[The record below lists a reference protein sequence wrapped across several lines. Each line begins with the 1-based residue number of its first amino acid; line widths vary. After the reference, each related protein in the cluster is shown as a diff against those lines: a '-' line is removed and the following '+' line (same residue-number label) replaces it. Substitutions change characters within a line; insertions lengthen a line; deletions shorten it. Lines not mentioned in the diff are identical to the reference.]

1 MRQIVIGLAGH
12 IDHGKTAVVHALTG
26 TNTDKLDEEIRRGM
40 TIDIG
45 FAFLND
51 EITMIDVPGHE
62 KFVKN
67 MMTGVSSV
75 DAALLVIAADD
86 GVMPQTREH
95 FDILKLLEVKHGIIA
110 LNKTDLVDKEWID
123 LVTADIEEMVAGSF
137 LENAPI
143 VPVSAELNTGFDELK
158 EKLLEICS
166 SIPEKKDRG
175 IFRLWVDRVFT
186 IRGFGTVVTGTVAS
200 GSANTGDSVEIL
212 PTAKKVKIRGLQT
225 HSKPVEQVRL
235 GDRAAINL
243 QGVEKEEIARGFQIS
258 TPGFFQSTDQ
268 LAAEISILPDAKKPV
283 IQNQRLRIYSGTQ
296 EVMARVA
303 IVDAKSVEPGATQPV
318 LLRLETPLITTK
330 NDRFIV
336 RSYSPVETIGGGIVL
351 DTVIRDKWKQAREA
365 ISQLSAS
372 DEFRQIE
379 LIVESGGFHP
389 ITESEF
395 KLRLGLSDKL
405 ITELIE
411 KHDSLN
417 LILHRG
423 NRWITT
429 DNQIHVAFESIE
441 RFLKNH
447 HKKYKYRAGAN
458 REEIRHKVQA
468 DERFFDYVLQ
478 TMLSED
484 KLVRDEEF
492 IALPDH
498 SIQLSDDEKTTLVKL
513 ISILDKEGFSSSDL
527 PSLSALVGKPE
538 KDVKLLMDISEQSGQ
553 VLRLEGSLIF
563 TRNNFEALKQKVI
576 QYFSEQDEMN
586 VAVFKDL
593 AQTTRKYAVPLLE
606 YFDKQKITYR
616 SGNVRKLVQK
626 P

>member
-283 IQNQRLRIYSGTQ
+283 IQ
-296 EVMARVA
+296 
-303 IVDAKSVEPGATQPV
+303 
-318 LLRLETPLITTK
+318 
-330 NDRFIV
+330 
-336 RSYSPVETIGGGIVL
+336 
-351 DTVIRDKWKQAREA
+351 
-365 ISQLSAS
+365 
-372 DEFRQIE
+372 
-379 LIVESGGFHP
+379 
-389 ITESEF
+389 
-395 KLRLGLSDKL
+395 
-405 ITELIE
+405 
-411 KHDSLN
+411 
-417 LILHRG
+417 
-423 NRWITT
+423 
-429 DNQIHVAFESIE
+429 
-441 RFLKNH
+441 
-447 HKKYKYRAGAN
+447 
-458 REEIRHKVQA
+458 
-468 DERFFDYVLQ
+468 
-478 TMLSED
+478 
-484 KLVRDEEF
+484 
-492 IALPDH
+492 
-498 SIQLSDDEKTTLVKL
+498 
-513 ISILDKEGFSSSDL
+513 
-527 PSLSALVGKPE
+527 
-538 KDVKLLMDISEQSGQ
+538 
-553 VLRLEGSLIF
+553 
-563 TRNNFEALKQKVI
+563 
-576 QYFSEQDEMN
+576 
-586 VAVFKDL
+586 
-593 AQTTRKYAVPLLE
+593 
-606 YFDKQKITYR
+606 
-616 SGNVRKLVQK
+616 
-626 P
+626 